1 MKAMFSRSE
10 FDLLFE
16 AAYEELRRLAARVR
30 AQEAGQTL
38 NPTALVNEA
47 YLRLLPSLPPC
58 PESPLHF
65 RRIVVRAMRRVL
77 VDAARRRKAAK
88 RGGDPVL
95 VTFDEAGLRESAS
108 VEEVIAL
115 DEMLRELETLNPRQ
129 ARLVELRC
137 FGGLTLRE
145 IADELEISESAVD
158 REWRGAKAWLSLRL
172 RQRS

>member
-1 MKAMFSRSE
+1 MFSRSE

-30 AQEAGQTL
+30 AQEAGRTL
-38 NPTALVNEA
+38 NPTALVNEV
-47 YLRLLPSLPPC
+47 YLRLRQSLPSC

-65 RRIVVRAMRRVL
+65 KRIVAKAMRHVL
-77 VDAARRRKAAK
+77 VDAARRRKAVK
-88 RGGDPVL
+88 RGGDPAW
-95 VTFDEAGLRESAS
+95 VTFDEAAGLGKSAS

-115 DEMLRELETLNPRQ
+115 DEMLLQLETLNPRQ

-145 IADELEISESAVD
+145 IADELEISEATVD
-158 REWRGAKAWLSLRL
+158 RELRGAKAWISLRL
-172 RQRS
+172 RHGS